1 MKMKVG
7 MIALLSILSLK
18 LLANSDAICGV
29 WMDDNKEG
37 KTLFYKVSPDK
48 YEAKL
53 VWLKDSVDSKGKP
66 LLDTRNPDKE
76 KRSTPRVGLKVMQV
90 EWDEAEQCYILH
102 QAYDPKWGMTGSG
115 KIWVKDDVMTI
126 KAGKWG
132 IRVTRTMDRVK

>member
-18 LLANSDAICGV
+18 LFANSDAICGV

-53 VWLKDSVDSKGKP
+53 VWLKDSVDSKGQP
-66 LLDTRNPDKE
+66 LWILEILTRRNVL
-76 KRSTPRVGLKVMQV
+76 RRVS
-90 EWDEAEQCYILH
+90 D
-102 QAYDPKWGMTGSG
+102 
-115 KIWVKDDVMTI
+115 
-126 KAGKWG
+126 
-132 IRVTRTMDRVK
+132 